1 MTRGAR
7 GARGAREVT
16 RGGGAGVFGGTRCTT
31 GTRGTT
37 GAISGRISGS
47 AAGIILTVLGVKL
60 GVKLGAAKAKPSRSR
75 ISKGSAPGVP
85 NSPDGEDGSQ
95 GIRLPLDKKNKKQ
108 DEERKKGKTKRT
120 RTRDEERKK
129 GKTGHLKPLVVE
141 KWPTPGKMG
150 VPLFKSVVSKP
161 HILDNEVEGICAWLR
176 AHHLPIPDHL
186 PHFIEDYDVKD
197 FVKSYFKSLPV
208 DVPFIEEDFKT
219 SLKRFVSGEVRSQ
232 VAIARA
238 TLVGRELK
246 QGPDSAA
253 KYAQRFFQCSR
264 LIPDECQ
271 VSLCLHYL
279 AGLNPELKQACTLD
293 RDGNERQSLSSLV
306 KYSYGEELRLNARSA
321 AHAPSRPVF
330 RPSSQGFQS
339 SKGRVAAIQV
349 KRKASE
355 PVQPEQ
361 RVITSMF
368 ES

>member
-1 MTRGAR
+1 M
-7 GARGAREVT
+7 
-16 RGGGAGVFGGTRCTT
+16 
-31 GTRGTT
+31 
-37 GAISGRISGS
+37 
-47 AAGIILTVLGVKL
+47 
-60 GVKLGAAKAKPSRSR
+60 PSRGRGRVRGNGHS
-75 ISKGSAPGVP
+75 SHVSAPAAFNTDLMISDSSNPPSGLLGTP
-85 NSPDGEDGSQ
+85 GAD
-95 GIRLPLDKKNKKQ
+95 PLDILDREGLALAAPNLTPNIVNMIPAALP
-108 DEERKKGKTKRT
+108 EILPEITPVV
-120 RTRDEERKK
+120 
-129 GKTGHLKPLVVE
+129 PLVPVVQRVAPKTHTPPRVTSPAPLAPLVIARTPQE
-141 KWPTPGKMG
+141 TEAILVAMQRRIDALEAFQAAHLVNPVMRPAWGTKWPTPGKMG
-150 VPLFKSVVSKP
+150 VPLFKSAVSKP

-293 RDGNERQSLSSLV
+293 RDGNEWQSLSSLV
-306 KYSYGEELRLNARSA
+306 KYSYGV
-321 AHAPSRPVF
+321 PV
-330 RPSSQGFQS
+330 
-339 SKGRVAAIQV
+339 
-349 KRKASE
+349 E
-355 PVQPEQ
+355 
-361 RVITSMF
+361 
-368 ES
+368 